1 MKLAITDDWLGVAR
15 KCADWADVEGLCE
28 ITVFSE
34 PLGDRAAEALSEFD
48 IILPM
53 RERQPFPRALLERL
67 PNLKLLALTGFHA
80 PHVDLD
86 YCEAKG
92 IICAGSGAYSPAA
105 TAELTLALIMAAER
119 DLPRAD
125 AAVRAGRFQ
134 YGLGLARVLEGK
146 VLGIAG
152 LGRIGA
158 RVARYGLALGMD
170 VVAWSANLTD
180 ERCEEVGVR
189 RVSKSDLFAH
199 SDIVSLHL
207 MGSPRTRGVVGE
219 EELAAMKYGALLI
232 NTARSGLVKS
242 EALISALHA
251 GRIRAAID
259 VFDEEPVPASNP
271 LVAAPGTVLTPHLG
285 FSTVESMT
293 GFYADSAENIL
304 AFLQGRPIPRLL
316 PTRA

>member
-15 KCADWADVEGLCE
+15 KCADWAEVERLCE

-34 PLGDRAAEALSEFD
+34 PLGDRAAAALSAFD

-53 RERQPFPRALLERL
+53 RERQPFPRTLLEQL
-67 PNLKLLALTGFHA
+67 PSLKLLALTGFHA

-86 YCEAKG
+86 FCQARG

-119 DLPRAD
+119 DIPRAD
-125 AAVRAGRFQ
+125 TAIRAGRFQ
-134 YGLGLARVLEGK
+134 QGLGLARVLEGR

-158 RVARYGLALGMD
+158 RVARYGLALGME

-180 ERCEEVGVR
+180 QRCEEVGVR
-189 RVSKSDLFAH
+189 RVSKSDLFSR

-207 MGSPRTRGVVGE
+207 MGSPRTYGVVGE
-219 EELAAMKYGALLI
+219 AEFAAMKGGALLI
-232 NTARSGLVKS
+232 NTARSRLVQA
-242 EALISALHA
+242 EALVSALHA

-259 VFDEEPVPASNP
+259 VFDEEPVPANDP
-271 LVAAPGTVLTPHLG
+271 LLVAPGTVLTPHLG

-304 AFLQGRPIPRLL
+304 AFLQGRPIPRLF